1 MCLLVAVLDQ
11 HNTSDHLEHVLKWCI
26 SNGFELIEWM
36 SEGTRTGE
44 HTPETTGTAR
54 LAEALQAH
62 VWPHITMK
70 SDSVHK
76 AAASS
81 QSLTKELLSEDEKLL
96 AEGCAQEQDPGGESF
111 EELFAKFADMKAHAQ
126 QLPQE
131 QRKEYAEKVV
141 MAFWDA
147 IGGDE
152 EEVKDLDNS

>member
-1 MCLLVAVLDQ
+1 MECSCRLCA
-11 HNTSDHLEHVLKWCI
+11 S
-26 SNGFELIEWM
+26 
-36 SEGTRTGE
+36 TGE

-111 EELFAKFADMKAHAQ
+111 EELFAKFADMKGTSYY
-126 QLPQE
+126 PQMCSSSMSSP
-131 QRKEYAEKVV
+131 V
-141 MAFWDA
+141 
-147 IGGDE
+147 
-152 EEVKDLDNS
+152 